1 MGQAV
6 VALGPVPAG
15 PARFGGGGGAL
26 CVLRSRVWPAPRASL
41 LGPGKTSPALD
52 EPRSPGV
59 QFNMASTTIT
69 LNEPAYTR
77 LKMLK
82 RPGQSFSEVVLEYLH
97 VPAETAGELLEYI
110 ESQPPA
116 AGLNVERMEKALK
129 HRKRRSRRDR

>member
-1 MGQAV
+1 
-6 VALGPVPAG
+6 
-15 PARFGGGGGAL
+15 
-26 CVLRSRVWPAPRASL
+26 
-41 LGPGKTSPALD
+41 
-52 EPRSPGV
+52 
-59 QFNMASTTIT
+59 MASTTIT